1 MAETLHPL
9 AVLHAMR
16 GEFDDARSLVREGNA
31 IIEDLGRMYSAGLS
45 HHEALVEMLAGQPD
59 VAEDRLRRAYE
70 TLDEMGEKTLLATTA
85 AMLAQAIY
93 AQDRPQEAW
102 RFCEVSR
109 GVAADEDLSAQV
121 VGRGTSAKIL
131 ARQGRGDEAEALA
144 REAVELA
151 ASTDFL
157 THHGQAF
164 LDLAEVLQ
172 LNRLAEEAES
182 ALRAGLEL
190 YERKGDIVSAERA
203 RVRIEQVRSA

>member
-1 MAETLHPL
+1 MDEAIQLCLYIREQVRSSPVAMAETLHPL

-109 GVAADEDLSAQV
+109 GVAADEDCQPRSSVAARAQRSSHGKDAETRRRLS
-121 VGRGTSAKIL
+121 L
-131 ARQGRGDEAEALA
+131 E
-144 REAVELA
+144 
-151 ASTDFL
+151 
-157 THHGQAF
+157 
-164 LDLAEVLQ
+164 
-172 LNRLAEEAES
+172 RLS
-182 ALRAGLEL
+182 SSLRA
-190 YERKGDIVSAERA
+190 RTSSRTTVK
-203 RVRIEQVRSA
+203 RSSTSPRCFS